1 MRFPTSSFE
10 EDKNLS
16 YKLGA
21 RSVVADGMRVIH
33 AVAAYYEDGEY
44 WFIIEGQPVPWCS
57 GQLGYYFATAG
68 NRPYQYLFEAIHKLA
83 DIFEYEGYPPAP
95 PIIDPIYFG
104 T

>member
-1 MRFPTSSFE
+1 MVPTSSFE
-10 EDKNLS
+10 EDKCLS

-21 RSVVADGMRVIH
+21 RSLVADAMWHVK

-44 WFIIEGQPVPWCS
+44 WFVIEGQPVPWCS
-57 GQLGYYFATAG
+57 GQIGYTFATKG
-68 NRPYQYLFEAIHKLA
+68 NRRLQYLFEAIHKLA
-83 DIFEYEGYPPAP
+83 EIFELEGYPPAP